1 MIRRISIPRA
11 FLLALAP
18 LAALCVE
25 AAAQTIDLSQGGP
38 VDITANDGMEWRQAE
53 QVVVARGNARA
64 TRDGTTVEAQRL
76 IARYRPTPGA
86 APAPAGGAADPT
98 QGSNEIWRFEAEG
111 GVRIFTA
118 TDTATG
124 DRAVYDIDQAVMVL
138 SGRNLS
144 LATPQQTITA
154 RDSLEYW
161 TQRRMAVARG
171 AAVII
176 TQDNRRITADVI
188 VAYLLDEPAP
198 PGPGRPAQTV
208 AARPGTEGAGP
219 APPGQGRLDRV
230 ELFGNVEIRTETE
243 VVRGERG
250 VYSAATGLARVL
262 GDVRITRGNNQ
273 LNGREALVNLN
284 TGVSRLV
291 AQPGQR
297 VQGLVTPQGQQAP
310 RAGERR

>member
-1 MIRRISIPRA
+1 MRR
-11 FLLALAP
+11 LLAFILMVP
-18 LAALCVE
+18 LAAG
-25 AAAQTIDLSQGGP
+25 AQTIDLSQGGP
-38 VDITANDGMEWRQAE
+38 VDITADDGMEWRQAE

-64 TRDGTTVEAQRL
+64 VRDGTTVEAQRL
-76 IARYRPTPGA
+76 IARYRPTGGA
-86 APAPAGGAADPT
+86 ASLTPAGGTSDPT

-171 AAVII
+171 AAVIV

-188 VAYLLDEPAP
+188 VAYLLDEPTQPAQ
-198 PGPGRPAQTV
+198 GRPAQTV
-208 AARPGTEGAGP
+208 AARPGTEGAGAP
-219 APPGQGRLDRV
+219 PPGQGRLDRV

-284 TGVSRLV
+284 TGVARLV

-297 VQGLVTPQGQQAP
+297 VQGLVTPESQQGQAP